1 MYHVS
6 AQGIDER
13 MINVHHYYYNDST
26 RVGRHCSPVVLPH
39 QPGQHEGDVFT
50 VSLGGAEQQTGVVGH
65 NLQHQGQEMLGVHLT
80 IFITVLHVQTNTHD
94 ENDYN
99 RKSKSY
105 CNACAVSHVSQCPSL
120 IFVCGSVPVKRTV
133 LFSEVILI

>member
-6 AQGIDER
+6 TQGVDEC
-13 MINVHHYYYNDST
+13 MINVQYYYYNDST

-50 VSLGGAEQQTGVVGH
+50 VSLGGAEEQTGVVGH
-65 NLQHQGQEMLGVHLT
+65 NLQHQGQEMLRVHLT
-80 IFITVLHVQTNTHD
+80 IFITVLHVQTSMHD
-94 ENDYN
+94 QNDYN
-99 RKSKSY
+99 RKSQLRLCSQPCKSM
-105 CNACAVSHVSQCPSL
+105 SQFHFC
-120 IFVCGSVPVKRTV
+120 VRGSMPVKRTV